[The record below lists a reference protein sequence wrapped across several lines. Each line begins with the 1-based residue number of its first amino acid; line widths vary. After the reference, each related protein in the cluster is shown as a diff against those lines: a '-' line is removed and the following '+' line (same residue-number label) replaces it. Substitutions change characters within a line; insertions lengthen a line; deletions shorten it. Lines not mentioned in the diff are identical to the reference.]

1 MGNVKKRYPRGGRP
15 ARIIASRAISA
26 QDGKTERC
34 FGVRGLG
41 HAPQI
46 IISYPNEGL
55 GVSSPVDLSHFSHF
69 DQDTNE
75 FPKSQSVSRSDF
87 LYALDKVLEKHT
99 PDTSCRLTPEA
110 CNNVVT
116 HNRIAHS
123 CRLYR
128 VSLNLHLYPLD

>member
-1 MGNVKKRYPRGGRP
+1 MG
-15 ARIIASRAISA
+15 IIASRAISA

-55 GVSSPVDLSHFSHF
+55 GVSDPVDPSHFSHF

-75 FPKSQSVSRSDF
+75 SKCQQIRFF
-87 LYALDKVLEKHT
+87 LYALDKVLAKHT
-99 PDTSCRLTPEA
+99 PDTSCHLTPEA

-116 HNRIAHS
+116 HNRNAHS